1 MSGGAGFGISSAI
14 RYGFTRG
21 LLSNEAGCG
30 TATIAHAS
38 SSLSPHSQGCLGILE
53 VFWDTVVLCL
63 ITALVILIADTGEQ
77 NPILLAINSYGK
89 FCGNLG
95 RFFVAFS
102 CIMFALAT
110 VSCQF
115 YYGTASL
122 RFLSRS
128 RSTFILYSLIF
139 FSVCIFSAIISSNIM
154 WQISDLV
161 VATLAIFNLVFLVI
175 LAKEI
180 K

>member
-1 MSGGAGFGISSAI
+1 ISSAI

-38 SSLSPHSQGCLGILE
+38 SSLSPHSQGCLGIFE
-53 VFWDTVVLCL
+53 VFWDTIVLCFV
-63 ITALVILIADTGEQ
+63 TALVILIADTGEQ

-89 FCGNLG
+89 LLGNFG
-95 RFFVAFS
+95 RFFIAFS
-102 CIMFALAT
+102 CILFALAT

-115 YYGTASL
+115 YYGSTSL

-128 RSTFILYSLIF
+128 RFAFLAYSAIF
-139 FSVCIFSAIISSNIM
+139 FSVCVISAIISSATM

-161 VATLAIFNLVFLVI
+161 VASLAIFNLIFLVV